1 MGAITELNTY
11 LRQMYSGRQLR
22 AGLVN
27 SWPGERFDLWPRCR
41 RDGSAPRRFSSTFHA
56 EIQTR
61 AWSLFRT
68 VNDPDDAVFFVV
80 DTWCAMDGPMRPRT
94 GLWVMGHFLKYR
106 RLLTNVGYEEIPY
119 LYADDADEAA
129 EARTC
134 RFCVRCRV
142 SDIRVRPL
150 LTAIGNQDFPQR
162 KPRFYDDCFFVNTT
176 RHTIFHMYDDRMA
189 DVTSADPAI
198 WQGVVARFKD
208 WVYPEE

>member
-1 MGAITELNTY
+1 MRSITELKAY
-11 LRQMYSGRQLR
+11 LAQMYSGRQLR

-27 SWPGERFDLWPRCR
+27 TWPGERFDLWPRWAKDR
-41 RDGSAPRRFSSTFHA
+41 SAHGMPDSACHS
-56 EIQTR
+56 EILAR

-68 VNDPDDAVFFVV
+68 VNDPGDAIFFVV
-80 DTWCAMDGPMRPRT
+80 DTWRLTGEPMGPRT
-94 GLWVMGHFLKYR
+94 GLWVMGHYLKDR
-106 RLLTNVGYEEIPY
+106 RLLKAVGYEEMPY
-119 LYADDADEAA
+119 LYADNADEAA

-150 LTAIGNQDFPQR
+150 LTAISNQDFPSL
-162 KPRFYDDCFFVNTT
+162 KPRVYDNCFFVNTT
-176 RHTIFHMYDDRMA
+176 KHTVFHMYDDRMA
-189 DVTSADPAI
+189 DVTSADPAV